1 MNLIIVD
8 DHIFVREGLRELIEN
23 QADLKVIGEADDG
36 EVAVTLC
43 REQSVDL
50 VIMDISM
57 PGLNGIDATRKIKMN
72 NPETKVLIL
81 SMHAEK
87 NIVKDALK
95 AGANGYLLKN
105 SAFDEIHGAIRVVV
119 SGKTYISPHIATML
133 VSEFLNPSLIDP
145 DELKILSARERQV
158 LQFLAEGKR
167 SKEIALEINIG
178 VRSVEKIRGTIM
190 DKLKLYSTAELTKY
204 AIGHGITTIDY

>member
-1 MNLIIVD
+1 MNLIIAD

-36 EVAVTLC
+36 EAAVTLC
-43 REQSVDL
+43 REHPVDI

-57 PGLNGIDATRKIKMN
+57 PGLNGIDATRKIKSN
-72 NPETKVLIL
+72 TPEIKVIIL

-119 SGKTYISPHIATML
+119 SGQIYISPQIATIV
-133 VSEFLNPSLIDP
+133 VSEFLNPACAGHDKA
-145 DELKILSARERQV
+145 EILSDRERQV
-158 LQFLAEGKR
+158 LQLLAEGKR
-167 SKEIALEINIG
+167 SKEIAMEINIG
-178 VRSVEKIRGTIM
+178 VRSVEKIRGIIM
-190 DKLKLYSTAELTKY
+190 DKLQLYSTAELTKY

>member
-1 MNLIIVD
+1 MNLIIAD

-23 QADLKVIGEADDG
+23 QADLHVIGEADDG
-36 EVAVTLC
+36 EAAVRLC
-43 REQSVDL
+43 REQPVDI

-57 PGLNGIDATRKIKMN
+57 PGLNGIDATKKIKGD
-72 NPETKVLIL
+72 NPKIKVIIL

-105 SAFDEIHGAIRVVV
+105 CAFDEIHGAIRVVV
-119 SGKTYISPHIATML
+119 SGGTYISPHIATI
-133 VSEFLNPSLIDP
+133 VISEFINPASVDP
-145 DELKILSARERQV
+145 DNAEILSDRERQV
-158 LQFLAEGKR
+158 LQLLAEGKR
-167 SKEIALEINIG
+167 SKEIAVEIHIG
-178 VRSVEKIRGTIM
+178 VRSVEKIRGVIM

>member
-1 MNLIIVD
+1 MNLIIAD

-23 QADLKVIGEADDG
+23 QLDLQVIGEADDG
-36 EVAVTLC
+36 EAAVKLC
-43 REQSVDL
+43 HEQAVDL

-57 PGLNGIDATRKIKMN
+57 PGLSGIDATRKIKESH
-72 NPETKVLIL
+72 PGIKVIIL

-105 SAFDEIHGAIRVVV
+105 SAFDEIHGAIRIVV
-119 SGKTYISPHIATML
+119 SGQIYISPQIATIV
-133 VSEFLNPSLIDP
+133 VSEFLNPTSGDQG
-145 DELKILSARERQV
+145 EGTGLSARERQV
-158 LQFLAEGKR
+158 LQLLAEGKR
-167 SKEIALEINIG
+167 SKEIAQEINIG
-178 VRSVEKIRGTIM
+178 VRSVEKIRGIIM